1 MPMSFR
7 LHRIALVS
15 AAICCSAPAS
25 AEQGVD
31 SSGSRAHLDLVI
43 KVPAVVRAEMVRQPR
58 TVTVRAD
65 DLAKGYVDER
75 GSVVL
80 TSNANR
86 GYRIFVRFDS
96 RILSKVEIRL
106 QDQVLDAAEPETAL
120 RVFAPRMLKWP
131 VRLEYRFYL
140 APGTKEGVYAW
151 PTRLDFAPSG

>member
-1 MPMSFR
+1 
-7 LHRIALVS
+7 
-15 AAICCSAPAS
+15 
-25 AEQGVD
+25 
-31 SSGSRAHLDLVI
+31 
-43 KVPAVVRAEMVRQPR
+43 MVRQPR
-58 TVTVRAD
+58 TVTVRTD

-120 RVFAPRMLKWP
+120 RVFAPKMLKWP

-151 PTRLDFAPSG
+151 PTQLDFAPSG